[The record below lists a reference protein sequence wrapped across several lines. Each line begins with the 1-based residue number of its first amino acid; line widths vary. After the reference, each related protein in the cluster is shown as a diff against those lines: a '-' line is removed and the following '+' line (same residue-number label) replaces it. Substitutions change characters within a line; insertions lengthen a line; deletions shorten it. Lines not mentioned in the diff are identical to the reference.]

1 MSAVLIARGLGL
13 DVKDGDGVR
22 RVLDDISMTV
32 SRGEL
37 VALRGP
43 SGSGKTTLLGL
54 LGGLATPTRGDVL
67 LDGRSLVR
75 MRDHHRTALR
85 RKRVGFVMQELALLP
100 NATLVDNV
108 LLPFVP
114 DGIRPKDREDA
125 MRWLARFGLD
135 SRARTLAGRLSGG
148 EKQRAAI
155 ARALVRDP
163 AILLLDEPTAHVD
176 AETAKTL
183 VDELA
188 RLRDDGRA
196 ILVSTHDPR
205 VVEDVRIDRSLALD
219 RGRLVSDASA
229 PHAS

>member
-1 MSAVLIARGLGL
+1 MSTVLVATGLGL
-13 DVKDGDGVR
+13 DVKDGDR
-22 RVLDDISMTV
+22 MRCVLDGISM
-32 SRGEL
+32 SLARGEL

-43 SGSGKTTLLGL
+43 SGSGKTTLLAL

-67 LDGRSLVR
+67 LDGRSIVR

-85 RKRVGFVMQELALLP
+85 RRRIGCVMQELALLP
-100 NATLVDNV
+100 NATLLDNV

-114 DGIRPKDREDA
+114 EGIRGADREA
-125 MRWLARFGLD
+125 ALGWLERFGLAG
-135 SRARTLAGRLSGG
+135 RAHTVAGRLSGG

-155 ARALVRDP
+155 ARALVMDP

-176 AETAKTL
+176 AETAQTL
-183 VDELA
+183 VDELV

-205 VVEDVRIDRSLALD
+205 VVADSRIDRALSLD
-219 RGRLVSDASA
+219 RGRLVAPTPA
-229 PHAS
+229 PHAG